1 MTDHRI
7 RKVVIVGGGTA
18 GWMAAAMCSRLLDRA
33 TVSVTLVESE
43 EIGIVGV
50 GEATIPAIKT
60 FNAMLG
66 IGENQF
72 MEATE
77 ATFKVGIEFVNW
89 GRIGERYVHPFG
101 QFGQDLHG
109 VPFHQLFLR
118 ERELGGRSSF
128 FDYSIGVRAAEA
140 GKFARAA
147 NDAKSLIRDLV
158 YAFHFDAVLYGR
170 YLRRYAESNGVRRI
184 EGRIVDAPLDG
195 ETGNVAAVTL
205 ADGSHVEGDLFL
217 DCSGFRGLLI
227 EQALHTGY
235 EDWSH
240 WLPCD
245 SAVAAP
251 SANVG
256 PPPPFTRSTAHTAGW
271 QWRIP
276 LRHRT
281 GNGHVYASS
290 HISDDEATST
300 LLANMT
306 GEPIA
311 SPRTLRFTPGRRKL
325 AWNKNVIALGLAGGF
340 VEPLES
346 TSIHLVQAGLIRLNA
361 LFPDKRFD
369 PLERDEYNRMMQQ
382 QFEDV
387 RDFIIMHYHATER
400 DDSTFWNH
408 VRTMPI
414 PETLQARL
422 ALWDGKGRC
431 FREGYELFTLP
442 SWAAVLLGQGRYP
455 QGYDPMA
462 DALDER
468 KVAAWMEQVRSG
480 IGQTVDQL
488 PTHAEFI
495 EAMRRA
501 DEAAAAQARAATQA
515 PQPVFGGWE

>member
-18 GWMAAAMCSRLLDRA
+18 GWMAAAMCARTLDRA
-33 TVSVTLVESE
+33 AISIQLIESE

-50 GEATIPAIKT
+50 GEATIPPIMT

-89 GRIGERYVHPFG
+89 GEIGERYIHPFG
-101 QFGQDLHG
+101 HFGQELHG

-118 ERELGGRSSF
+118 ERGSGGQTSF
-128 FDYSIGVRAAEA
+128 FDYSIGVQAAEA
-140 GKFARAA
+140 GKFVRAA
-147 NDAKSLIRDLV
+147 PGAKSLIRDLV
-158 YAFHFDAVLYGR
+158 YAFHFDAALYGR
-170 YLRRYAESNGVRRI
+170 YLRRYAEANGVRRI
-184 EGRIVDAPLDG
+184 EGRIVDVRLDG
-195 ETGNVAAVTL
+195 EIGNVAAVRL
-205 ADGSHVEGDLFL
+205 ADGSDVEGDLFL

-227 EQALHTGY
+227 EQALGTGY

-251 SANVG
+251 SENAG
-256 PPPPFTRSTAHTAGW
+256 PLLPYTRSTAHRAGW

-281 GNGHVYASS
+281 GNGHVYASR

-300 LLANMT
+300 LLATME
-306 GEPIA
+306 GKPLVE
-311 SPRTLRFTPGRRKL
+311 PRTLRFTPGRRKL

-346 TSIHLVQAGLIRLNA
+346 TSIHLVQAGLLRLNA

-369 PLERDEYNRMMQQ
+369 PVERAEYNRMMQQ

-387 RDFIIMHYHATER
+387 RDFIILHYHATRR
-400 DDSTFWNH
+400 DDSSFWNH
-408 VRTMPI
+408 VRTMEI
-414 PETLQARL
+414 PETLQSRL
-422 ALWDGKGRC
+422 ALWDGNGRC

-442 SWAAVLLGQGRYP
+442 SWTAVLLGQGRTP
-455 QGYDPMA
+455 RGYDPMA
-462 DALDER
+462 NALDER
-468 KVAAWMEQVRSG
+468 KVAGWMDQVRQG
-480 IGQTVDQL
+480 ITQTVDQL
-488 PTHAEFI
+488 PTHAAFI
-495 EAMRRA
+495 EAMRQA
-501 DEAAAAQARAATQA
+501 DQAAIAGSLPSEPRS
-515 PQPVFGGWE
+515 VFGGWE